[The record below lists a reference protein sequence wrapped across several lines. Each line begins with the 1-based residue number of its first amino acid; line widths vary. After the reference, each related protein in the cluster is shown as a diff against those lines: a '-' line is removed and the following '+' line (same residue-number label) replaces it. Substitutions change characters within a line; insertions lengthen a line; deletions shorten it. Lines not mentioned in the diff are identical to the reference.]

1 MIANIIIIDIQPIV
15 SEAWERCSGKLPV
28 CPIILVGGLGTG
40 WLTYY
45 TVGKSGQPGD
55 TPNVVPS
62 SASHVG
68 LRFANPTYFCP
79 PSSFRRKPES
89 SQTTS
94 ADRPRHKGLRF
105 SIDSAFQAHFHL
117 FSAFSRT
124 MAFPSWRAPR
134 TKRAYGRR
142 TVG

>member
-45 TVGKSGQPGD
+45 TVGESGQPGD

-94 ADRPRHKGLRF
+94 ADRPHHKGLRF
-105 SIDSAFQAHFHL
+105 SSTPPSRRVSI
-117 FSAFSRT
+117 FSAPSPARWC
-124 MAFPSWRAPR
+124 FPAWRAPR
-134 TKRAYGRR
+134 TGRAYGRR

>member
-1 MIANIIIIDIQPIV
+1 MIANIMIIDIQPIV

-45 TVGKSGQPGD
+45 TVGESGQPGG

-79 PSSFRRKPES
+79 PFRHLCPFVIPAKAGIHSDDLRRQISP
-89 SQTTS
+89 QRT
-94 ADRPRHKGLRF
+94 AFLDRLH
-105 SIDSAFQAHFHL
+105 FQARLHL
-117 FSAFSRT
+117 FNA
-124 MAFPSWRAPR
+124 
-134 TKRAYGRR
+134 
-142 TVG
+142 